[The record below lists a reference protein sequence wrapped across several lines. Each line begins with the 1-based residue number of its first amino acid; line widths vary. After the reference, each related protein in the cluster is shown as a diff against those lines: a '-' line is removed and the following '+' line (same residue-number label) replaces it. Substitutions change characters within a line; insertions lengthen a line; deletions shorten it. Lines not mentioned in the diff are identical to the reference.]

1 MGTLRKISNSS
12 EPFATREEAA
22 RLLADEL
29 TGYAGVDAVVLGIP
43 RGGIIVAAE
52 LARRLDADFDVV
64 VARKLGAPMNPELA
78 IGAVSENGQLFLDR
92 SILSYVGADEEYI
105 AEEKQRQQTVIGERL
120 ESYRKTLPR
129 MPLEGRVVIVTD
141 DGVATGATMI
151 AALRGVRAEDSG
163 KLIAALPVGPD
174 DTLARLAKEA
184 DETICLH
191 VPPYFGALGR
201 FYNDFTQVDD
211 REIIEILEQQAQ
223 RRWTAHTAKR

>member
-1 MGTLRKISNSS
+1 
-12 EPFATREEAA
+12 
-22 RLLADEL
+22 
-29 TGYAGVDAVVLGIP
+29 
-43 RGGIIVAAE
+43 
-52 LARRLDADFDVV
+52 
-64 VARKLGAPMNPELA
+64 
-78 IGAVSENGQLFLDR
+78 
-92 SILSYVGADEEYI
+92 
-105 AEEKQRQQTVIGERL
+105 
-120 ESYRKTLPR
+120 

-184 DETICLH
+184 DETICLR